1 MYRVGRLDA
10 IEHLGLRPGDRVLDV
25 GCGTGLNLRPLVAKV
40 GRSGSVVGVD
50 VSESMLRQARRK
62 VRQAHWDQVQLVCCD
77 AAQLSDV
84 VAGSFDAVVFTYSL
98 SIVADWEAAW
108 LAALQLCRPGG
119 RVAVVDTTYPS
130 GRWRWLT
137 PLASLAITL
146 GGVDRRR
153 KVWTRVVDD
162 TAIRHRTQW
171 RGGHIQV
178 AVGET
183 HDPARTF
190 SRHGRA
196 RSTESDTDDA
206 ETS

>member
-10 IEHLGLRPGDRVLDV
+10 IDHLGLRPGDRVLDV

-62 VRQAHWDQVQLVCCD
+62 VRQAGWDQVQLICCD
-77 AAQLSDV
+77 AAQLRGV

-98 SIVADWEAAW
+98 SIIAEWESVW

-137 PLASLAITL
+137 PLALLAITL

-162 TAIRHRTQW
+162 TAIRYRGQW

-178 AVGET
+178 AVGEI
-183 HDPARTF
+183 HDAARTF
-190 SRHGRA
+190 RRPGQVRLTDGS
-196 RSTESDTDDA
+196 TDDT
-206 ETS
+206 ET